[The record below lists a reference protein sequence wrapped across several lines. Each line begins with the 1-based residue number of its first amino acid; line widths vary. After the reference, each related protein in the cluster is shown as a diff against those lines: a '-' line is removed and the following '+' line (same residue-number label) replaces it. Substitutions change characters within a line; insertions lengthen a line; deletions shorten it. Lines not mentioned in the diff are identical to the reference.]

1 MKRHAT
7 ALCFGPDWT
16 SIDSCKKLRFPHHV
30 ETALAFS
37 GGGGRAFAFSL
48 GVLRALEHLG
58 LMRLQFQSCYYGILW
73 VYLTDCK
80 LEKMTLDRIN
90 NRRTGTPFNFHSF
103 IFLTIQS
110 ARVLA
115 RYVDG
120 ISSVSGGSW
129 AAPRGSKRDV
139 RS

>member
-1 MKRHAT
+1 M
-7 ALCFGPDWT
+7 
-16 SIDSCKKLRFPHHV
+16 

-58 LMRLQFQSCYYGILW
+58 LMRLEIRSCYLGYSRPTVNWKNDLAGINS
-73 VYLTDCK
+73 C
-80 LEKMTLDRIN
+80 
-90 NRRTGTPFNFHSF
+90 RTGTPFNLHRFT
-103 IFLTIQS
+103 FLTILC

-129 AAPRGSKRDV
+129 ATTLGSKRDV
-139 RS
+139 L